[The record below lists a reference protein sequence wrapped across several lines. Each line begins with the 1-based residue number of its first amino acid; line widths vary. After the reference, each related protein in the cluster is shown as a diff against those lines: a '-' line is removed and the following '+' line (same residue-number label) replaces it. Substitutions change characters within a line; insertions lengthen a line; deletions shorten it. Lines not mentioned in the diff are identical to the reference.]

1 MASAIA
7 SSAPCC
13 VLRLRSSGE
22 WQDGDAGAVA
32 SFEERCAVAA
42 SAFGRVLDVRVKTLV
57 PSEAAAS
64 SKVREVRVY
73 FDSDSSAVMCG
84 RRFECNGVTRSPDVG
99 TSYENFESP
108 STLEFR
114 DLPRPKEPQEMA
126 LEMGAECSEYG
137 RVLDAE
143 WRGDACV
150 VSFAT
155 LQGAQAAAIALD
167 GAAFE
172 GVRCAAHFGRDE
184 TSPAC
189 VLANCVDEPETLDEL
204 SKVELIGDF
213 EEVCEAFGTVTSIV
227 VDARGVGPRGRKTQ
241 RKERGSLVRLS
252 PPRLRPDASK
262 S

>member
-1 MASAIA
+1 MLLLCEGNALKYGHARRA
-7 SSAPCC
+7 
-13 VLRLRSSGE
+13 
-22 WQDGDAGAVA
+22 DDAEGLLALSFGARA
-32 SFEERCAVAA
+32 DDA
-42 SAFGRVLDVRVKTLV
+42 D
-57 PSEAAAS
+57 AAA
-64 SKVREVRVY
+64 R
-73 FDSDSSAVMCG
+73 G
-84 RRFECNGVTRSPDVG
+84 GVPAGER
-99 TSYENFESP
+99 
-108 STLEFR
+108 LA
-114 DLPRPKEPQEMA
+114 A
-126 LEMGAECSEYG
+126 LAFN
-137 RVLDAE
+137 A
-143 WRGDACV
+143 RGDACV